1 MKDQKYFLNT
11 ALAVIFG
18 AMLLICVLIRTFV
31 PGFIIPELDV
41 PNMVLISLLALLAE
55 HYLVG
60 SPKRCYGCIA
70 AFAALTFGLLP
81 FAACFEAALEA
92 VKLGVIGCA
101 VFTAVTWLFS
111 SMMDRLSSGP
121 AAKFAPIFSAF
132 GLYLASQCFMG
143 MI

>member
-18 AMLLICVLIRTFV
+18 TMLVICVLIRTFV

-41 PNMVLISLLALLAE
+41 PNMVLISLVALLAE

-60 SPKRCYGCIA
+60 NPKRCYGCVAI
-70 AFAALTFGLLP
+70 FAVVNFGLLP
-81 FAACFEAALEA
+81 FAACFASAPEA
-92 VKLGVIGCA
+92 VRLGVIGGA

-111 SMMDRLSSGP
+111 FMMDRLSSGP
-121 AAKFAPIFSAF
+121 AAKFAPILSAL

-143 MI
+143 IL

>member
-11 ALAVIFG
+11 ALAVLVG
-18 AMLLICVLIRTFV
+18 TMLLICVLIRTFV
-31 PGFIIPELDV
+31 PGFIIPTLDV

-60 SPKRCYGCIA
+60 SPKRCYLCVA
-70 AFAALTFGLLP
+70 LFAALTFGLLP
-81 FAACFEAALEA
+81 FAACFATTLEA
-92 VKLGVIGCA
+92 VKLGVVGCA
-101 VFTAVTWLFS
+101 VFTVVTWLFS

-121 AAKFAPIFSAF
+121 AAKFAPFFSAL

>member
-1 MKDQKYFLNT
+1 
-11 ALAVIFG
+11 
-18 AMLLICVLIRTFV
+18 MLVICVLIRTFV

-41 PNMVLISLLALLAE
+41 PDMVLISLVALLAE

-60 SPKRCYGCIA
+60 NPKRCYGCVAI
-70 AFAALTFGLLP
+70 FAVVNFGLLP
-81 FAACFEAALEA
+81 FAACFASAPEA
-92 VKLGVIGCA
+92 VKLGVIGGA

-121 AAKFAPIFSAF
+121 AAKFAPILSAL

-143 MI
+143 IL